1 MAETLRI
8 EIPIETV
15 DETLEGIESAVGN
28 LNKMSK
34 ALKSAQDETKKAKE
48 YVTQFDKQSQK
59 TEKSLAR
66 WTKEKYEILLRA
78 RDVVAPVLATIRNGL
93 RGIVGRT
100 WNVTMRAFDF
110 VTAPVRGI
118 INLLKNPVFQVGAVL
133 GVSVGLKDT
142 IDTYKD
148 FEAAMSQVQ
157 AISGASASDLS
168 RLTDKAK
175 EMGATTK
182 FTAQESAEAFNY
194 MAMAGWKTEDM
205 IGGIKG
211 ILNLAA
217 ASGEDLAM
225 TSDIVTDSL
234 TAFGMKASEAGH
246 FADVMA
252 IAASNSNTNVA
263 LMGETFKYAGAMAGT
278 LKYSIEDV
286 ALATGLMANAGI
298 KGNMAGTALNS
309 IFTRLSTNTN
319 GAADALN
326 ELGIAYFNADGSAR
340 DFSDIM
346 KELRDATANF
356 TDEQK
361 ANIGNTIAGTYA
373 QKGFLAILNATTE
386 DYNKLSDAVSNA
398 DGAAT
403 RMSEIML
410 DNLQGSIT
418 LLQSAVDGV
427 KISFGERM
435 SPYVREL
442 AEWLTAQM
450 PEIEQ
455 GINEFMDWLDTRID
469 QLKRKFNAITDTKEW
484 QNADFF
490 GKVSI
495 VWDEFIAEPFFKW
508 WNSVGKAK
516 FAGFA
521 QDIGLGIGTGLKA
534 GVMTL
539 LGIDLGDT
547 FDEGTSIGASFAKGF
562 TDGFDFDAVSGKL
575 WQGFKN
581 MLSNAGKLLPGGEA
595 ANLSSLLSAVMLSRI
610 AMPFVNIGRSTA
622 NIGGGIGKWL
632 FGVNA
637 ATGVSRMGA
646 FMGSTGNA
654 MVGGSGLLGSFAN
667 VGYGLT
673 GGGSTAG
680 LYFGSMA
687 GTMSGGTAALI
698 GAGSVAGGIAGAAGL
713 IHGGM
718 DLYTGFTSDD
728 IEKAKAYKKAGAVE
742 IGGTLGGAAAGAATG
757 AAIGAVFG
765 GVGAVPGALIGAGVG
780 AVGSWIAGNK
790 IKDDYEKN
798 AEQMLKESENV
809 QKAFEVTGLSIDEI
823 KFKNKELMEAM
834 NDSEISAQQFALMLQ
849 EECAKVAQDAF
860 GDISLSLQEIKKVS
874 ADIVFAGMEEEL
886 NRFSDAATDAE
897 TALSGL
903 RHSSE
908 ALRKENWKVG
918 LNLTLS
924 EMDKDSYKGAIEDF
938 VSASQ
943 TFINDNHYEV
953 TTALKLL
960 IGEDADTSGLD
971 DYYAILERK
980 AEYLGS
986 HLTDKMNIAMSDGI
1000 ITLNEKAELESLQN
1014 QILEVTDKIS
1024 SVSADANTHAMQ
1036 VKYKGAAQTAEGFNA
1051 MLREMKANADIEQEQ
1066 LFNALNLT
1074 SKNAYA
1080 RRYDAEKDYNN
1091 GLITDAEYRQI
1102 YDDTQEQLDQAD
1114 KSYYLKLEGVKTN
1127 ISDFALGGIADA
1139 FGSQLAGILPEIE
1152 GTTREKLEYA
1162 MDNALLIKPD
1172 ANTWTHEDIKKW
1184 FGLDTLA
1191 ATSGEVFETICYEL
1205 QQTALA
1211 VPQGAKEKL
1220 LQDYKRM
1227 VPSAQEIKAAIDW
1240 EAMTLNDLN
1249 SLMETVTGPSE
1260 DPAFSAPA
1268 KDGNKLLSE
1277 LYGADYVEQIAQ
1289 SRSEMLHKQLEES
1302 NDNDVLDTFI
1312 AQYMADA
1319 GGRFDMDNIMEQFGP
1334 VSNGC
1339 YEQIVMEWRETG
1351 MGCGDALNNGVSESI
1366 LSGTQIFMENIQ
1378 TALDDATASP
1388 FAVSPVVSIIP
1399 KYGIGGTAWNIS
1411 GHASGGY
1418 VSGGPQL
1425 SWLAEEGYGEFI
1437 IPTNP
1442 SRRSKALELYEQAG
1456 MALGVSAHASGGYVG
1471 GSGLGISAID
1481 HHLFRSTNIIASAK
1495 DSSDREPIQ
1504 TYETATTD
1512 RSGNTDAAP
1521 IQVSV
1526 SVSPEFV
1533 IHGTEGQ
1540 SEDGIMQVIRRHMR
1554 EIADELGGEIAGKLE
1569 EVFSNMPMKEA

>member
-455 GINEFMDWLDTRID
+455 GLNEFMDWLDTRID
-469 QLKRKFNAITDTKEW
+469 QLKRKFNAIADTKEW

-495 VWDEFIAEPFFKW
+495 AWDEFIAEPFFEW

-595 ANLSSLLSAVMLSRI
+595 ADLSSLLSAVMLSRI

-654 MVGGSGLLGSFAN
+654 MVGGSGLLGGMADI
-667 VGYGLT
+667 GYALT
-673 GGGSTAG
+673 GGAATSTLAGS
-680 LYFGSMA
+680 S
-687 GTMSGGTAALI
+687 AALI
-698 GAGSVAGGIAGAAGL
+698 GGSSVAGAVAAAATLVSGGIDLYDAYKAVKVGDMDKTKAYEESAAWKAGGVGAGAA
-713 IHGGM
+713 
-718 DLYTGFTSDD
+718 
-728 IEKAKAYKKAGAVE
+728 V
-742 IGGTLGGAAAGAATG
+742 G
-757 AAIGAVFG
+757 AAIGTLVPVPV
-765 GVGAVPGALIGAGVG
+765 VGTAAGALIGAGVG
-780 AVGSWIAGNK
+780 GVAGWIKGGSVK
-790 IKDDYEKN
+790 
-798 AEQMLKESENV
+798 KEYQKHIEEMRKEAENV
-809 QKAFEVTGLSIDEI
+809 QKVFQATGLSMEEVT
-823 KFKNKELMEAM
+823 FKSIALSKAVKDNEV
-834 NDSEISAQQFALMLQ
+834 SAQQFALMFR
-849 EECAKVAQDAF
+849 EECAKTAKRAF
-860 GDISLSLQEIKKVS
+860 GDISLSLNEVKKIASEIS
-874 ADIVFAGMEEEL
+874 FADMAEEL
-886 NRFSDAATDAE
+886 NGFSMAASNVDV
-897 TALSGL
+897 ALNNLQVSVADL
-903 RHSSE
+903 KK
-908 ALRKENWKVG
+908 ANWKVG
-918 LNLTLS
+918 LGMKLS
-924 EMDKDSYKGAIEDF
+924 EMDRDVYKSAIENF
-938 VSASQ
+938 VNANQ
-943 TFINDNHYEV
+943 TFADNNHYEAAA
-953 TTALKLL
+953 ALKLL
-960 IGEDADTSGLD
+960 VGEDADMTGLD
-971 DYYAILERK
+971 NYY
-980 AEYLGS
+980 GS
-986 HLTDKMNIAMSDGI
+986 LKSKLDDLSTRLTDSMNIKLEDGV
-1000 ITLNEKAELESLQN
+1000 ITFDEVAELENLQN
-1014 QILEVTDKIS
+1014 QISEITNKLTDAKTDAQFHALKIKYNGAALD
-1024 SVSADANTHAMQ
+1024 ADSFRAMQ
-1036 VKYKGAAQTAEGFNA
+1036 EELQVNVASASEQYENALTVTLTNLNLQFADGAITQKEYDDAVKEATAGYYAQINDLNARVTGFNLDSIIAVWDSKLTGILPDIKGTTKEKLEQALNDALLSHPDVAVWETADVIKWMGLDKLNLDAVEQATIAEELIQTAFAVPNGTKETILQGYKDRLPTVEEIKEAINWDSLTNSEIQEMLQQVGIVMLDSGTKQVEMPLSKWAEMFGTDYEKMIDNYAQQIYDALENRPNNDILNSFREQYMSGAVSKADEQIVLQWQETGAAYG
-1051 MLREMKANADIEQEQ
+1051 
-1066 LFNALNLT
+1066 NALN
-1074 SKNAYA
+1074 
-1080 RRYDAEKDYNN
+1080 D
-1091 GLITDAEYRQI
+1091 
-1102 YDDTQEQLDQAD
+1102 
-1114 KSYYLKLEGVKTN
+1114 
-1127 ISDFALGGIADA
+1127 
-1139 FGSQLAGILPEIE
+1139 
-1152 GTTREKLEYA
+1152 
-1162 MDNALLIKPD
+1162 
-1172 ANTWTHEDIKKW
+1172 
-1184 FGLDTLA
+1184 
-1191 ATSGEVFETICYEL
+1191 
-1205 QQTALA
+1205 
-1211 VPQGAKEKL
+1211 
-1220 LQDYKRM
+1220 
-1227 VPSAQEIKAAIDW
+1227 
-1240 EAMTLNDLN
+1240 
-1249 SLMETVTGPSE
+1249 
-1260 DPAFSAPA
+1260 
-1268 KDGNKLLSE
+1268 
-1277 LYGADYVEQIAQ
+1277 
-1289 SRSEMLHKQLEES
+1289 
-1302 NDNDVLDTFI
+1302 
-1312 AQYMADA
+1312 
-1319 GGRFDMDNIMEQFGP
+1319 
-1334 VSNGC
+1334 
-1339 YEQIVMEWRETG
+1339 
-1351 MGCGDALNNGVSESI
+1351 GVSESI
-1366 LSGTQIFMENIQ
+1366 LSGSHIFRTDMQ
-1378 TALDDATASP
+1378 TVLNDAASNP
-1388 FAVSPVVSIIP
+1388 FTVSPVVNMMPSYRFDNVAANLSAVSPVTSMMP
-1399 KYGIGGTAWNIS
+1399 SYNINDMARNVS

-1471 GSGLGISAID
+1471 GSGLGISAVD

-1495 DSSDREPIQ
+1495 DSSDRETIQ